1 MVEKIILFLR
11 VWKVIKLDKNEIN
24 FIKFLKKKKI
34 YPKQNKILIINSL
47 FSYFNLVFVFLLSI
61 EKKYRAYHFI
71 FYKPHMYFYRYDLK
85 DNILIFIIKYY
96 KSLLLCYFM
105 NCEFLNFFKF
115 ISKKSFNLVN
125 KDIFKEIYLL
135 NIAKKIIANIN
146 CKTDLQKIKFRGILI
161 GDSIYDTYLRFK
173 NVGTVDLKDPFLIE
187 IISKSIFAIIKLDNM
202 FANRKPNLFLTP
214 DTSYIQHGILLKFF
228 LKKKIPSYTFESR
241 VDYLKKIIWI
251 NNSFKN
257 FKKYKSIFSKFID
270 KKSKLNEA
278 KKLLKEKF
286 NGKIIDQ
293 EKWMPHSAYKSSTK
307 IHIKNK
313 IKCAIFLHCFVDAP
327 LNKGGII
334 FDDYNDWIIKTL
346 DFLREKKM
354 QKKTIIKPHPNSQCH
369 EFDLYIK
376 KKYPEFIWVDRKVSN
391 YSIFKLKPEFGLSV
405 LGTILHEMAYY
416 NIYPIACGHNPNISY
431 KFVTTCK
438 NQKEYFNILNKCS
451 QKKIKYNANKNEIYE
466 MVYCHY
472 LNEEMKENLIA
483 KKLNLKALIDEKK
496 SISLIKF
503 INSFQNLKLNHYD
516 NV

>member
-1 MVEKIILFLR
+1 MVQKIILFLKK
-11 VWKVIKLDKNEIN
+11 WKVIKLDKNEIN

-34 YPKQNKILIINSL
+34 YQKQNKILIINSM

-61 EKKYRAYHFI
+61 EKKYRIYDFI
-71 FYKPHMYFYRYDLK
+71 FYKPHMYFYHYDLN

-105 NCEFLNFFKF
+105 NCGFLNFFKF
-115 ISKKSFNLVN
+115 ISKKNFDLVN
-125 KDIFKEIYLL
+125 KNIFKEIYLL
-135 NIAKKIIANIN
+135 NISKKIIANVN
-146 CKTDLQKIKFRGILI
+146 CKTDLQKIRFRGILI

-187 IISKSIFAIIKLDNM
+187 IISKSIFAIIKLDNT
-202 FANRKPNLFLTP
+202 FGTRKPSLYLTP
-214 DTSYIQHGILLKFF
+214 DTGYIQNGILAKFF
-228 LKKKIPSYTFESR
+228 LKKKIPSYKFENR
-241 VDYLKKIIWI
+241 VDYLKKIIWV

-257 FKKYKSIFSKFID
+257 FKKYKSIFSKLVD
-270 KKSKLNEA
+270 KKNKLNQA

-293 EKWMPHSAYKSSTK
+293 EKWMPHSAYKSYTK
-307 IHIKNK
+307 IYIKNK

-327 LNKGGII
+327 LNNGGII
-334 FDDYNDWIIKTL
+334 FDDYHDWIIKTL

-354 QKKTIIKPHPNSQCH
+354 QKKTIIKPHPNSQCYEH
-369 EFDLYIK
+369 DLYVK

-391 YSIFKLKPEFGLSV
+391 FSIFKLKPEFGLSV

-431 KFVTTCK
+431 KFVKTCTNK
-438 NQKEYFNILNKCS
+438 KEYFNILNNCIK
-451 QKKIKYNANKNEIYE
+451 KKIKYKKNKKQIYE

-472 LNEEMKENLIA
+472 LNEEMKADLIA
-483 KKLNLKALIDEKK
+483 KRINLKGLINDKK
-496 SISLIKF
+496 SISLINFTK
-503 INSFQNLKLNHYD
+503 SFHNLKPNYYN